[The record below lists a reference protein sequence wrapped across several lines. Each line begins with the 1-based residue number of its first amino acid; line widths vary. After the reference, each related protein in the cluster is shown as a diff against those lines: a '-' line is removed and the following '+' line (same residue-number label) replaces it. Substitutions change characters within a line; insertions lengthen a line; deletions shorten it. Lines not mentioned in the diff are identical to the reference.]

1 MKNKMLIVTLFSLVL
16 TGCSL
21 GNSRNSQSSSALET
35 SSTQESTTTQESS
48 IIDEES
54 SIVQETSSTPE
65 TSSSSN
71 RATYTVTF
79 KADGEVVDTITYYE
93 GDTSLTE
100 PSVPEKAGYSGEWEE
115 YSLNDTNIEV
125 EAVYTAITYTATFMD
140 DTVEV
145 GKVEY
150 TIENYEEKEAPEVPA
165 KDHYIG
171 RWSPEV
177 DFSVLEDRT
186 YYAVYDL
193 DVNVKHGSFKYE
205 NEKYI
210 ATSDNSIAISDTL
223 TMSNGTLSANMMKS
237 SSMEDSG
244 IVFGVTYKEAELNE
258 YWEKDGVSYYYFF
271 VNINN
276 GAYLAKSDN
285 GQWKQLGR
293 VEGILNFN
301 EETEYPL
308 SVSFENGYIRCFV
321 GDECLIK
328 YEDSN
333 PLTGTGVGY
342 RAQKQGTYY
351 SALTVSNEIK
361 KDTKDVVEGHTVA
374 HGSAILESGNIK
386 TTSGNTI
393 VIDNDLRMEEGK
405 VYTTSYKSGVRQD
418 GGIII
423 GLKDE
428 GYRSFWEEGWTSMEY
443 YFFFINFDGILIL
456 SKVGSTT
463 GEGVWNTVADNNNIK
478 DFDPTKT
485 YNLGVEVVG
494 TTLKCYVDGMLVHTY
509 NTGRQIVGNMLGYR
523 AAQAGAL
530 YGGFTSKAKD
540 NTEIEWYQRSG
551 SFVKGEDGS
560 LTSYCDGSL
569 AWANNKSLTKGSF
582 QVDITASQASDTG
595 IVFGCSD
602 PVAARWEERPYYFFF
617 VNGGNA
623 ALLAGPV
630 NGWTTFKDGGN
641 VTEFMNPYGTPN
653 TFKVEIKDEYNIV
666 CSVNGHEVINVTLTE
681 DSHKLT
687 GTYFG
692 VRCVGQGMR
701 KFSNFVITNAE

>member
-1 MKNKMLIVTLFSLVL
+1 MTPNDFL
-16 TGCSL
+16 TNNYFEGW
-21 GNSRNSQSSSALET
+21 E
-35 SSTQESTTTQESS
+35 
-48 IIDEES
+48 
-54 SIVQETSSTPE
+54 
-65 TSSSSN
+65 
-71 RATYTVTF
+71 
-79 KADGEVVDTITYYE
+79 KDGESYVY
-93 GDTSLTE
+93 
-100 PSVPEKAGYSGEWEE
+100 
-115 YSLNDTNIEV
+115 NTNNNHQDKFLKDFINISAPLFLLEQLDNLGV
-125 EAVYTAITYTATFMD
+125 
-140 DTVEV
+140 
-145 GKVEY
+145 
-150 TIENYEEKEAPEVPA
+150 ENYFQFSQLVVKEDGDILKLQVKINAPEGKLIA
-165 KDHYIG
+165 SAGD
-171 RWSPEV
+171 
-177 DFSVLEDRT
+177 VLAE
-186 YYAVYDL
+186 AIIYDGQY
-193 DVNVKHGSFKYE
+193 NSYSIKHGSYKYE
-205 NEKYI
+205 NSKYI
-210 ATSDNSIAISDTL
+210 AENDSIAVSNTL
-223 TMSNGTLSANMMKS
+223 SMSNGTLSTTMKKSMAN
-237 SSMEDSG
+237 EDSG
-244 IVFGVTYKEAELNE
+244 IIFGVTYKENELDR
-258 YWEKDGVSYYYFF
+258 YWEADGVSYYYFF
-271 VNINN
+271 VNVNN
-276 GAYLAKSDN
+276 CAYLAKSDN

-293 VEGILNFN
+293 VEGINGYN
-301 EETEYPL
+301 ADGEYPL
-308 SVSFENGYIRCFV
+308 SVSFENGLISCFV
-321 GDECLIK
+321 GNECLIK
-328 YEDSN
+328 YQDSN

-342 RAQKQGTYY
+342 RAQKAGTYY
-351 SALTVSNEIK
+351 SALTVSDTVR
-361 KDTKDVVEGHTVA
+361 KDDRDVIDGNTVA

-456 SKVGSTT
+456 SRVGSTNDQ
-463 GEGVWNTVADNNNIK
+463 GVWTTVADNNNIK

-509 NTGRQIVGNMLGYR
+509 DTGRQIVGNMLGYR

-530 YGGFTSKAKD
+530 YGGFISKAKD

-569 AWANNKSLTKGSF
+569 AWANNRALTKGSF

-653 TFKVEIKDEYNIV
+653 TLKVEIKDNYNIV
-666 CSVNGHEVINVTLTE
+666 CYVNGHEVINVTLTE

-692 VRCVGQGMR
+692 VRCVGQGLR
-701 KFSNFVITNAE
+701 KFENFVITNAE